1 MEGKILSRLMEEPAV
16 KRFKENSANLE
27 HFKVVNQSA
36 AVTVVEEKPHEE
48 YTLPHPI
55 WSQVHP
61 NTPMLTL
68 THSVILSMKLRLL
81 KSPTDNLKESRIIWL
96 MLRKFLIKHDHLA
109 DRPAPYQ
116 SDTSGLESSWQS

>member
-1 MEGKILSRLMEEPAV
+1 MSHLQPVSYRAPRSSTFCTSCAIRGQKDLDEKVEGKILSRLMEEPAV

-68 THSVILSMKLRLL
+68 THSVILSMKLR
-81 KSPTDNLKESRIIWL
+81 
-96 MLRKFLIKHDHLA
+96 
-109 DRPAPYQ
+109 
-116 SDTSGLESSWQS
+116 